1 MKRTWKQIGSLLLS
15 VCMVMTMLP
24 TTAFAETGTK
34 DSGGGL
40 GTGGEITAFTA
51 LDADIA
57 AQTVETGTAEEE
69 LNLPTELTVTVTRTV
84 TVTTGSAVTADVSGN
99 DTATDSEAQEPEAQ
113 EETQEIEE
121 EATVDV
127 SGWTSAPAYDGDA
140 EGDYVFTPTLALPD
154 GVTLAAGVSAPQIT
168 VTVAAA
174 APLPLAATTALAAS
188 DDWKIGGITAP
199 YARSG
204 VSPTRMALQQTSG
217 RFCRMR

>member
-34 DSGGGL
+34 DSG
-40 GTGGEITAFTA
+40 EITAFAA
-51 LDADIA
+51 LAADIA
-57 AQTVETGTAEEE
+57 AQTVDTGTQESK

-113 EETQEIEE
+113 EETQEIKE

-168 VTVAAA
+168 VTVADRK
-174 APLPLAATTALAAS
+174 S
-188 DDWKIGGITAP
+188 
-199 YARSG
+199 
-204 VSPTRMALQQTSG
+204 VV
-217 RFCRMR
+217 